1 MKKTDAEKK
10 AYFQSL
16 RDRWNEAKQKLADGD
31 IKLIEAIIATH
42 GLNVSNNGFM
52 FVKMQL
58 EAQHLDGLPYLDA
71 KTYKGWC
78 ENGFKVRKGEKSTL
92 DGITWITCN
101 KKTDPE
107 KSFMIPKGYHL
118 FHRSQV
124 TAV

>member
-1 MKKTDAEKK
+1 MKTELEKK
-10 AYFQSL
+10 AYFKSL
-16 RDRWNEAKQKLADGD
+16 RDRWNLAKQKLAAGD
-31 IKLIEAIIATH
+31 IKLIEAIISTH

-58 EAQHLDGLPYLDA
+58 DDQKLSGLPYLDA
-71 KTYKGWC
+71 KTYRGWL
-78 ENGFKVRKGEKSTL
+78 ENGFRVIKGEKSTL

-124 TAV
+124 AAL